1 MLLNLPYRLSLTELL
16 SLFPPLY
23 LPQKIL
29 LRPTGRFSG
38 SIARKRRSVLSEN
51 SHKNQ
56 SLLPR
61 RAMILFS
68 DAAS

>member
-23 LPQKIL
+23 PPQKIL
-29 LRPTGRFSG
+29 VRPTGRFSG
-38 SIARKRRSVLSEN
+38 SIARRRSVLSEN